1 MMGFISIV
9 TINLNNLEGLKKTF
23 QSVFSQDYTNFEYL
37 IIDGDSK
44 DGSVDLIRLNNKK
57 INYWIS
63 EEDKG
68 IYDAMNKAITQAK
81 GDYILFLNSGDY
93 FSGIDSLSKLVGAK
107 IDADIVYGNI
117 GMYKDTILE
126 IKKYPAKLTVH
137 YFHYDTLPHQATL
150 IKRNLFKKFGYYNT
164 QYRIVSD
171 WIFFWDVIIK
181 GKASYKYVDQ
191 LISIFD
197 LNGISSRPE
206 SYKII
211 RDEMDLHFINNYY
224 YHYLIKRLKWASRYY
239 PIRILQKLK
248 LVSEE

>member
-57 INYWIS
+57 ISYWIS

-93 FSGIDSLSKLVGAK
+93 FSGIDSLSKLVGTK

-126 IKKYPAKLTVH
+126 IKKYPAKLTLH
-137 YFHYDTLPHQATL
+137 YFH
-150 IKRNLFKKFGYYNT
+150 
-164 QYRIVSD
+164 
-171 WIFFWDVIIK
+171 
-181 GKASYKYVDQ
+181 
-191 LISIFD
+191 
-197 LNGISSRPE
+197 
-206 SYKII
+206 
-211 RDEMDLHFINNYY
+211 
-224 YHYLIKRLKWASRYY
+224 
-239 PIRILQKLK
+239 
-248 LVSEE
+248 